1 MGDVL
6 KFKRR
11 KPGDKHQGKSLCQH
25 GHHKW
30 QAAEQTPFDVKQGK
44 LVTRY
49 ICVRCGATKFQ
60 AS

>member
-1 MGDVL
+1 LDRWERWTVTV
-6 KFKRR
+6 
-11 KPGDKHQGKSLCQH
+11 KHEGKSLCQH

-49 ICVRCGATKFQ
+49 VCVRCGATKFMAQ
-60 AS
+60 